1 MTQLFNLH
9 NMATF
14 VFNDIDDFQKH
25 VGGATNKSM
34 DIRSLSPWIEKTAEN
49 HIIPWLGRTI
59 WDQLVDLV
67 DDGNVDYASAE
78 GKLLVKV
85 CSPLAMLT
93 MYEYSFIGAIQFG
106 EAGLFRLET
115 EDYKSA
121 YKYQEANYRES
132 MLNNGYE
139 GIELMQRFL
148 DQNADDYANWDQKEK
163 ARSLII
169 NYASELRDAYSK
181 YLSRYTFEI
190 VRSLVEDVE
199 LFAIVPILGQ
209 AQYDD
214 IKTAILA
221 GTFSAPQKS
230 LLKYLRKVVGN
241 FVVHEGILRQWVL
254 LDGRNLIQNV
264 QRSIDSRHQSLPP
277 ESGSTAVSLLLM
289 QSDRYANRYIAYIT
303 DYLND
308 NINDYPLYK
317 AFLDEQALEAETIV
331 IDEREEDICNPY
343 MSDNSGRKGVVQL

>member
-1 MTQLFNLH
+1 MASFLF
-9 NMATF
+9 T
-14 VFNDIDDFQKH
+14 DIADFQNY

-34 DIRSLSPWIEKTAEN
+34 DMRSLSPWIEKTAEN
-49 HIIPWLGRTI
+49 HIMPWLGRTL
-59 WDQLVDLV
+59 WDDLV
-67 DDGNVDYASAE
+67 TKVAE
-78 GKLLVKV
+78 GSISSGSADEKLLIKV

-115 EDYKSA
+115 EEYKSA

-148 DQNADDYANWDQKEK
+148 HENADNYQTWDHKDK
-163 ARSLII
+163 SRSLII

-181 YLSRYTFEI
+181 YISRYTFEI
-190 VRSLVEDVE
+190 IRSLIEDVE
-199 LFAIVPILGQ
+199 LFALVPVLGQ

-214 IKTAILA
+214 IKAAILVN
-221 GTFSAPQKS
+221 TFSDPQKK

-241 FVVHEGILRQWVL
+241 FAIHEGVLRQWVL
-254 LDGRNLIQNV
+254 IDGRNVIQNV
-264 QRSIDSRHQSLPP
+264 QRSIDSSQQSLPP
-277 ESGSTAVSLLLM
+277 ESGSSAVSLLLM
-289 QSDRYANRYIAYIT
+289 QADKYANRYISFIT

-308 NINDYPLYK
+308 NIDDYPLYK
-317 AFLDEQALEAETIV
+317 AFLDVQALEEAEQV
-331 IDEREEDICNPY
+331 DEREEEQCNDY
-343 MSDNSGRKGVVQL
+343 IQIQSGRKGIVQL